1 MDPLIPWFSAQLR
14 RLFGER
20 GQSELI
26 VFALVLVLIWL
37 LVTGRR
43 IVVQ

>member
-1 MDPLIPWFSAQLR
+1 MDPLIPWLSAQLHH
-14 RLFGER
+14 LIGER

-26 VFALVLVLIWL
+26 VFALVLLLIWL

>member
-1 MDPLIPWFSAQLR
+1 MDPLIPWLSAQIR
-14 RLFGER
+14 QRLGER

>member
-1 MDPLIPWFSAQLR
+1 MDPLIPWLSAQLR
-14 RLFGER
+14 HRLGER

-26 VFALVLVLIWL
+26 VFALVLILLWL